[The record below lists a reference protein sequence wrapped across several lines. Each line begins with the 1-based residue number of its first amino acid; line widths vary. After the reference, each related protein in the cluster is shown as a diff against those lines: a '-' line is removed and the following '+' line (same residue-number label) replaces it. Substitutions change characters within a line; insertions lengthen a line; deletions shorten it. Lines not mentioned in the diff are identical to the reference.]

1 MAHLVKEKQMTIL
14 ERSEKKIKFTVLP
27 SDGTNNTANIMI
39 TEEGK
44 LNGVVF
50 NYGAMNIEDKNNEG
64 VLTFDYTVE
73 EPKDFFNTI
82 SAKDK
87 RELEQAVG
95 DILVGIIETYVMD
108 KTNDNRDNDTK

>member
-1 MAHLVKEKQMTIL
+1 MVHPVKEKVMTIL

-44 LNGVVF
+44 FDGVVF
-50 NYGAMNIEDKNNEG
+50 NYGAMNIADNNDEG
-64 VLTFDYTVE
+64 VLSFDYTVE
-73 EPKDFFNTI
+73 EPKDYLTTI
-82 SAKDK
+82 TAEDK
-87 RELEQAVG
+87 SEFEQIVG
-95 DILVGIIETYVMD
+95 DILVEIIETYVME

>member
-1 MAHLVKEKQMTIL
+1 MTIL
-14 ERSEKKIKFTVLP
+14 ERSEKKIKFSVLP

-44 LNGVVF
+44 FDGVVF
-50 NYGAMNIEDKNNEG
+50 NYGAMNIEDKNDEG

-73 EPKDFFNTI
+73 EPKDYLKTI
-82 SAKDK
+82 SADDK

-95 DILVGIIETYVMD
+95 DILVEIIETYVMD